1 MIKTF
6 KYMRRQDWLLA
17 FLASL
22 LTILRVYFELKI
34 PEFMK
39 RVTEL
44 IMTDG
49 STLRE
54 IWTTGGWMLLS
65 AFGNLAVMIVVA
77 VLSAR
82 VGACFA
88 TRLRTLQFDRV
99 SSFSME
105 EINGFSTA

>member
-17 FLASL
+17 FAASL

-44 IMTDG
+44 IMTEG
-49 STLRE
+49 NTLRE
-54 IWTTGGWMLLS
+54 IWTTGG
-65 AFGNLAVMIVVA
+65 
-77 VLSAR
+77 
-82 VGACFA
+82 
-88 TRLRTLQFDRV
+88 
-99 SSFSME
+99 
-105 EINGFSTA
+105 